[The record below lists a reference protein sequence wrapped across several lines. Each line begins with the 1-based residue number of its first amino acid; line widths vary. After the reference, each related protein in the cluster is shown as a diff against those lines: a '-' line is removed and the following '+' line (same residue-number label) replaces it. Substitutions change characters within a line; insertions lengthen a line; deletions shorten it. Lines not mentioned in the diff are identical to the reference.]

1 MIALMISGTTYG
13 DAIRN
18 ARKKAG
24 LTQKELAQKTGLA
37 EITIRQYE
45 NNKREPKIETLQKIE
60 NAVGDKIGNLIYD
73 LLYNTN
79 EVNIVEPK
87 TDELREEVAALRYS
101 LNDDGLAKTRDYM
114 RDLIGNPKYK
124 VGN

>member
-1 MIALMISGTTYG
+1 MPRPLLLIH
-13 DAIRN
+13 
-18 ARKKAG
+18 
-24 LTQKELAQKTGLA
+24 QFQAQKTGLA

-60 NAVGDKIGNLIYD
+60 NAVGDKIGNQIYG
-73 LLYNTN
+73 LLFDTN
-79 EVNIVEPK
+79 EINIVEPK

-114 RDLIGNPKYK
+114 RDLMGNPKYK
-124 VGN
+124 IGKQTNRTMTI

>member
-1 MIALMISGTTYG
+1 M
-13 DAIRN
+13 
-18 ARKKAG
+18 
-24 LTQKELAQKTGLA
+24 AQKTSLA

-60 NAVGDKIGNLIYD
+60 NAVGDKIGNPIYG
-73 LLYNTN
+73 LLFDTN
-79 EVNIVEPK
+79 EVNIVAPK

-114 RDLIGNPKYK
+114 RDLMGNPKYK